1 MKLIIRHGKSEGT
14 RLNRALFGKQG
25 GVLSE
30 EGKEQAKKLHNQLA
44 KTGMD
49 FSLPVAVSELVRT
62 HQTAE
67 IAGFANIVF
76 HPELNEINTTDPQ
89 KTIDNL
95 AKGIIALEAIEAA
108 KKLIANPPAES
119 ILFTHGMLIAA
130 LCRELNLTTKA
141 LVPDFCEVRELA
153 L

>member
-25 GVLSE
+25 GSLNE
-30 EGKEQAKKLHNQLA
+30 LGKEQAKKLHSELA
-44 KTGMD
+44 KKGID

-62 HQTAE
+62 HETAKL
-67 IAGFANIVF
+67 AGFTKFVV
-76 HPELNEINTTDPQ
+76 HPELNEINTADPQ

-95 AKGIIALEAIEAA
+95 AKRIIAPEAIEAA

-119 ILFTHGMLIAA
+119 IWFTHGMLIAA
-130 LCRELNLTTKA
+130 LCRELNVTTKT

>member
-25 GVLSE
+25 GSLNELGKKQAQALHAVLLVR
-30 EGKEQAKKLHNQLA
+30 GV
-44 KTGMD
+44 D

-62 HQTAE
+62 HETAE
-67 IAGFANIVF
+67 LAGFKNFVE
-76 HPELNEINTTDPQ
+76 HPELNEINTADPQ

-119 ILFTHGMLIAA
+119 IWFTHGMLTAA
-130 LCRELNLTTKA
+130 LCRELNLTTKT